1 MKLIF
6 SLGAKVVSKVIT
18 THSIRVVTNVLKR
31 KPIIWD
37 NIHANDY
44 DQRRLFLG
52 PYDGRPIHLY
62 THLRGILTN
71 PNCEFESN
79 FIAIHTLSTWIKCAR
94 VTFYGEDE
102 DFDAPHTSSDSTKVK
117 ETTDVIEPMEDE
129 TVIDSNISGNQLES
143 KDLDSKE
150 PEEKIDST
158 METDT
163 AESDSNLEANAV
175 PGITNEPVLPKSIT
189 ILKAYDP
196 EEALKLAVTEWLK
209 EFSNPKSV
217 IFNTY
222 AKSGAFSVVNN
233 STPVQSSASIPSQ
246 TALTNTTLT
255 DTVKVASVVTAS
267 PVKAAKEKSRNK
279 MKKDMEAERKVA
291 VLLIFSVLLLPFYY
305 LPRSYPLMLS
315 TRLQTCSST

>member
-1 MKLIF
+1 MNSKCCHT
-6 SLGAKVVSKVIT
+6 GPKVVSKVIT

-79 FIAIHTLSTWIKCAR
+79 FIAIHTLATWIKCAH
-94 VTFYGEDE
+94 VTFYGEDDE
-102 DFDAPHTSSDSTKVK
+102 QNSSSTKENK
-117 ETTDVIEPMEDE
+117 DVIEPMEDE
-129 TVIDSNISGNQLES
+129 SVVESNLNENQSES
-143 KDLDSKE
+143 KDLNVDSKE
-150 PEEKIDST
+150 EKLDSN

-163 AESDSNLEANAV
+163 EIETNTANAEV
-175 PGITNEPVLPKSIT
+175 VEPVLPKSIT

-196 EEALKLAVTEWLK
+196 EEALKLAVTEWLR

-217 IFNTY
+217 IFSTY
-222 AKSGAFSVVNN
+222 AKSGSFSVVNN
-233 STPVQSSASIPSQ
+233 STPVQSTSSIPAKTDVTS
-246 TALTNTTLT
+246 TVLT
-255 DTVKVASVVTAS
+255 DSVKVIATPS
-267 PVKAAKEKSRNK
+267 PIKVAKEKSRNK
-279 MKKDMEAERKVA
+279 IKKDMEAERKVA
-291 VLLIFSVLLLPFYY
+291 IHRFL
-305 LPRSYPLMLS
+305 
-315 TRLQTCSST
+315 

>member
-1 MKLIF
+1 M
-6 SLGAKVVSKVIT
+6 IT
-18 THSIRVVTNVLKR
+18 THSIRVVSNVLKR

-79 FIAIHTLSTWIKCAR
+79 FIAIHTLSTWIKCAH

-102 DFDAPHTSSDSTKVK
+102 SSELPQNNSASCTKENK
-117 ETTDVIEPMEDE
+117 DVIEPMEDE
-129 TVIDSNISGNQLES
+129 SVIDSNLSDIQTKRNPKCLLGPHI
-143 KDLDSKE
+143 DSKE
-150 PEEKIDST
+150 SDEKLVDST
-158 METDT
+158 MET
-163 AESDSNLEANAV
+163 ESDLHPETCPSPEAA
-175 PGITNEPVLPKSIT
+175 ELVLPKSLT
-189 ILKAYDP
+189 ILRAYNP

-209 EFSNPKSV
+209 EFSNPKNV

-233 STPVQSSASIPSQ
+233 SAPVQSTASITTQ
-246 TALTNTTLT
+246 TDLTSTTLT
-255 DTVKVASVVTAS
+255 DPVKVASVATPS

-279 MKKDMEAERKVA
+279 IKKEMEDERKVA
-291 VLLIFSVLLLPFYY
+291 VFVPRIYVCVFLGRTKFVSYWRIIFQVLAKSSSQSVI
-305 LPRSYPLMLS
+305 
-315 TRLQTCSST
+315 